1 MSTPISE
8 VLVRADAK
16 RNRDAI
22 LDAARTCFESEGIN
36 APTDGIAV
44 RAGVG
49 NATLYRNFPTRDDL
63 LAAVVEDSVDALLTE
78 SLALECREPVVAL
91 REWMF
96 QLTWRLRIW
105 QDLPTCI
112 ARTKDDDG
120 NPVQPVSERLTART
134 ADFLRAAS
142 GADAGSPGVPATE
155 VFELLTAVSW
165 AVDRFGDDERRARE
179 RVDLATAGVVAR
191 VAGAPDR
198 RRA

>member
-1 MSTPISE
+1 M
-8 VLVRADAK
+8 RADAK

-22 LDAARTCFESEGIN
+22 LEAARTCFESEGIN

-63 LAAVVEDSVDALLTE
+63 LAAVVEDSVGALLQE
-78 SLALECREPVVAL
+78 SRALEQHGPVPAL

-112 ARTKDDDG
+112 ARTKDEDG

-134 ADFLRAAS
+134 AEFLRAAS
-142 GADAGSPGVPATE
+142 ADGTEPSVPATE

-165 AVDRFGDDERRARE
+165 AVDRFGDDEARARD
-179 RVDLATAGVVAR
+179 RVDLATAGVLAR
-191 VAGAPDR
+191 LVVRTIGQR
-198 RRA
+198 

>member
-1 MSTPISE
+1 M
-8 VLVRADAK
+8 RADAK

-63 LAAVVEDSVDALLTE
+63 LAAVVEDSVDALLAE
-78 SLALECREPVVAL
+78 SLALEGRAPVAAL

-112 ARTKDDDG
+112 ARTKDEDG

-142 GADAGSPGVPATE
+142 GNDIGAGVPATE

-165 AVDRFGDDERRARE
+165 AVDRFGDDERRARA
-179 RVDLATAGVVAR
+179 RIDLATAGVVAR
-191 VAGAPDR
+191 VAGAPDP